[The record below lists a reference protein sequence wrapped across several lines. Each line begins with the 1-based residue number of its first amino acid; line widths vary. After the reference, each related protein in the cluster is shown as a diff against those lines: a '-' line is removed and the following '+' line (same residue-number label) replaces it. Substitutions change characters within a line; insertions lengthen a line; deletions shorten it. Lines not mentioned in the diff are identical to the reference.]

1 MDNKLVID
9 KIEQAIK
16 SLIEVKNSIE
26 ESSIQVISGQDAKSD
41 FDILKES
48 LFSDNWPSA
57 VNPHLI
63 CNPNSE
69 QDKKDRGIGIIELV
83 IEKPL
88 SKEERFLDFGCGGG
102 HCVIAAQEIFG
113 CQCVGYDKKKYDWQ
127 NSQNVLFSTSF
138 EEVQKSGPYD
148 AILLFDVIDHCEE
161 NPVDILKMAASV
173 LSPNGKIYMRCH
185 PWISRHGTHL
195 YTKLN
200 KAFIHLVFNDE
211 EIKTLIQ
218 DYQPE
223 KNQKVIK
230 PLSTYDAFVAESGLK
245 KESRQE
251 IKDTVEPFF
260 KTPKLAQRIIDNT
273 SKKDFLEFQMSLSF
287 VDYVLTKESVS
298 LNS

>member
-1 MDNKLVID
+1 
-9 KIEQAIK
+9 
-16 SLIEVKNSIE
+16 
-26 ESSIQVISGQDAKSD
+26 
-41 FDILKES
+41 
-48 LFSDNWPSA
+48 
-57 VNPHLI
+57 
-63 CNPNSE
+63 
-69 QDKKDRGIGIIELV
+69 
-83 IEKPL
+83 
-88 SKEERFLDFGCGGG
+88 
-102 HCVIAAQEIFG
+102 
-113 CQCVGYDKKKYDWQ
+113 
-127 NSQNVLFSTSF
+127 
-138 EEVQKSGPYD
+138 
-148 AILLFDVIDHCEE
+148 
-161 NPVDILKMAASV
+161 
-173 LSPNGKIYMRCH
+173 MRCH

-273 SKKDFLEFQMSLSF
+273 SKKDFLEFQMGLSF